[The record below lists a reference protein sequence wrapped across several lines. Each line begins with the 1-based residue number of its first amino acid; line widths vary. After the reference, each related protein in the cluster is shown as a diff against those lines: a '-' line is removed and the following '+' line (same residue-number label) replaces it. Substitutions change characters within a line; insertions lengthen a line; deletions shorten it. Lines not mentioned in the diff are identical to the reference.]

1 MRSFILE
8 APLLGGCLEARPAAY
23 QVSRYSGNPQTSQ
36 NFYIVP
42 VRQLGSGLL
51 CESSDAT
58 SSLLHD
64 SIRTHRKLLHYKFEY
79 LEDHLEQLLYV
90 HAIWRVQL

>member
-51 CESSDAT
+51 AKALTPPLRYSM
-58 SSLLHD
+58 
-64 SIRTHRKLLHYKFEY
+64 IQFEHIASFY
-79 LEDHLEQLLYV
+79 TTNLNS
-90 HAIWRVQL
+90 

>member
-36 NFYIVP
+36 SLKSSHHSVP
-42 VRQLGSGLL
+42 VRQLK
-51 CESSDAT
+51 
-58 SSLLHD
+58 LHD
-64 SIRTHRKLLHYKFEY
+64 SRRLGLCSAKALTPPLRYSMIQFEHIASFY
-79 LEDHLEQLLYV
+79 TTNLNS
-90 HAIWRVQL
+90 